1 MPDPLAWD
9 LNVSMVP
16 LNVRFGDETFK
27 DRVDMD
33 SGAFFNRLAR
43 SKILPTTSMPSPGD
57 FTMLYED
64 VAKTHDAIISIHL
77 SEKLSGTYQAAKTAA
92 DGMSGVDVVPVDS
105 GLVSAGMFLLVHAA
119 AQAAARG
126 AGKEEILK
134 IIEDS
139 LRKIRMFFVVD
150 TLEYLQRGGR
160 LSLAGQMIG
169 GMLNVKPILTIKDG
183 VIAPASRARSQKKAI
198 QKVMDYLSSLPHKP
212 SAAIVG
218 HALAPEEC
226 KATQALIKSKFGS
239 IKIFTCEIGPVI
251 GTHSGPGC
259 VEIAVM

>member
-1 MPDPLAWD
+1 
-9 LNVSMVP
+9 
-16 LNVRFGDETFK
+16 
-27 DRVDMD
+27 MD
-33 SGAFFNRLAR
+33 STAFFNRLAR
-43 SKILPTTSMPSPGD
+43 SKILPATSMPSPGD
-57 FTMLYED
+57 FKLLYED
-64 VAKTHDAIISIHL
+64 IAKTHDVIISIHL
-77 SEKLSGTYQAAKTAA
+77 SENLSGTYQSAKTAA
-92 DGMSGVDVVPVDS
+92 AEISGVDVIPIDS
-105 GLVSAGMFLLVHAA
+105 KQVSAGLFLLVHAA

-134 IIEDS
+134 LIEDS
-139 LRKIRMFFVVD
+139 IRKLKMFFVVD

-183 VIAPASRARSQKKAI
+183 VIASASRARSTKKAF
-198 QKVMDYLSSLPHKP
+198 QKVMDHLSSLPIKP
-212 SAAIVG
+212 TTAVVG

-226 KATQALIKSKFGS
+226 KKAEAMLRAKFGA

-259 VEIAVM
+259 VEIAVL

>member
-1 MPDPLAWD
+1 MPDPLVWD
-9 LNVSMVP
+9 MNVSVVP

-33 SGAFFNRLAR
+33 SAAFFNRLAR
-43 SKILPTTSMPSPGD
+43 SKVLPTTSMPSPGD
-57 FTMLYED
+57 FKMLYED
-64 VAKTHDAIISIHL
+64 IAKTHDAIISIHL
-77 SEKLSGTYQAAKTAA
+77 SEKLSGTYQSAKTAA
-92 DGMSGVDVVPVDS
+92 DDMPGVDVIPVDS
-105 GLVSAGMFLLVHAA
+105 RQVSAGMFLLVHTA

-134 IIEDS
+134 LIEECV
-139 LRKIRMFFVVD
+139 RRIRMFFVVD

-169 GMLNVKPILTIKDG
+169 GMLNVKPILTLKDG
-183 VIAPASRARSQKKAI
+183 VIASASRARSQKKAV
-198 QKVMDYLSSLPHKP
+198 QKVMEHLSALPFKP
-212 SAAIVG
+212 TAAVVG

-226 KATQALIKSKFGS
+226 KATQAMLKAKFGS